1 MRDKFIKAMIK
12 KYEAEIDVAKATLDV
27 YLDKS
32 VGIGEHPQFAI
43 EIDKQLEIIGFATDK
58 LREKIEEVENGSS
71 KTSSNRSR

>member
-1 MRDKFIKAMIK
+1 MIKDKIINALRK

-43 EIDKQLEIIGFATDK
+43 EIDKQLEIIGCATDK
-58 LREKIEEVENGSS
+58 LRVIEKHYPSDDDIPF
-71 KTSSNRSR
+71 

>member
-43 EIDKQLEIIGFATDK
+43 EIDKQLEIIGCATDK
-58 LREKIEEVENGSS
+58 LRVIEKHYPSDDDIPF
-71 KTSSNRSR
+71 

>member
-32 VGIGEHPQFAI
+32 VGIGEHPKFAT
-43 EIDKQLEIIGFATDK
+43 EIDKQLEIIGCATDK
-58 LREKIEEVENGSS
+58 LRVIEKHYPSDDDIPF
-71 KTSSNRSR
+71 